1 MAISGGT
8 ASRLNRTTSLAVHA
22 VVLVLSMSAKII
34 QPVFQLV
41 LPLQLDPPLAVEQT
55 PTPTPRFSASV
66 RARLRSATK
75 SLVMPMRRFDRTKF
89 IRLGTLKASKI
100 PAIVSVTTNSVS
112 EKPIFFLLQT
122 NGVFRPT
129 IGTPVGT
136 IWQTQGIKGKKKN
149 AVSAGAL
156 FCVMAM
162 FPAMRIAGLKL
173 QVLHCIVVSLVR
185 CFFLAIANLRQV
197 VMAFR
202 NISCVSNA
210 GKM

>member
-89 IRLGTLKASKI
+89 IRLGTLRASKI

-112 EKPIFFLLQT
+112 EKPIFFLLRT
-122 NGVFRPT
+122 NGMFRPT
-129 IGTPVGT
+129 IGIPVGT
-136 IWQTQGIKGKKKN
+136 IWQTHGIKGKIKN

-156 FCVMAM
+156 FCVMVIVSSYANCGSK
-162 FPAMRIAGLKL
+162 ATGS
-173 QVLHCIVVSLVR
+173 CIVLW
-185 CFFLAIANLRQV
+185 
-197 VMAFR
+197 
-202 NISCVSNA
+202 
-210 GKM
+210 